1 MPYNLTKEKKTCW
14 VVQNTETGKIHSKCT
29 TKKKAEAQIRLLES
43 LENQSGEGILDEA
56 KKLYEKILPQR
67 KAGVLRPKSRK
78 LLESIAKEP
87 ITSIEIVR
95 TPIESYINNV
105 LNAISLGAFKKAVQ
119 SLGYDRLFHLSL
131 YINKKYV
138 FHKIEVLTL
147 DNAPKDLIQAGKS
160 EVKPVPLL
168 STTEYTIGDMITKT
182 REFMGEEKFT
192 SYDPVR
198 NNCQDLV
205 LGVLKALNLNTSEL
219 ENFVKQDAERIFS
232 QIPSF
237 VAKFAQGVTDIAG
250 RFNRLVE
257 GEGKGG
263 FAIKIPEYN
272 KKYLFPEMNKG
283 GSTDL
288 VNMEKIDS
296 ISADVKTKQQRG
308 RPRKNPVNVEPVEKR
323 PKGRPKVDK
332 LAKPKTKTWIQALKE
347 YNQNEKKWC
356 VPKKGTA
363 AYIKVLEIMRS

>member
-1 MPYNLTKEKKTCW
+1 
-14 VVQNTETGKIHSKCT
+14 
-29 TKKKAEAQIRLLES
+29 
-43 LENQSGEGILDEA
+43 LDEA
-56 KKLYEKILPQR
+56 RKLYEKILPQR

-87 ITSIEIVR
+87 ITTMEIVR
-95 TPIESYINNV
+95 TPIESYINNI
-105 LNAISLGAFKKAVQ
+105 LNVISLGAFKKAVQ
-119 SLGYDRLFHLSL
+119 SLGYDKLFHLSL

-160 EVKPVPLL
+160 EVKNVPLS
-168 STTEYTIGDMITKT
+168 STVYTIGDMITKT
-182 REFMGEEKFT
+182 REFMTEEKFT
-192 SYDPVR
+192 SYDPVS

-205 LGVLKALNLNTSEL
+205 LSVLKALNLNTPEL
-219 ENFVKQDAERIFS
+219 EKFVKQDAESIFAK
-232 QIPSF
+232 IPSF

-250 RFNRLVE
+250 RFNRLTE
-257 GEGKGG
+257 GEGQGG

-272 KKYLFPEMNKG
+272 KKYLFSEMNKG

-288 VNMEKIDS
+288 VNMEIEP
-296 ISADVKTKQQRG
+296 ADVTTKRPRG
-308 RPRKNPVNVEPVEKR
+308 RPRKNPVHVEPVEKR

-363 AYIKVLEIMRS
+363 AYMKVLEIMRS